1 MSGPGGAKPRN
12 WTKLPVSVVK
22 SAGRVLQ
29 ILEYFDD
36 VQRDATVVEV
46 AQALGYPQSSAST
59 LLRSLVTLGYL
70 HYSSAGRSYRPTT
83 RVRLLGSWINPP
95 LFEEAKILRLVSDL
109 NAATGET
116 IVLAVRNGLHAQYI
130 HVAQATTSLRLHLT
144 PGTLRPLAASGA
156 GWVLL
161 STVPAGE
168 VAKLVRRINAEA
180 PPGTPKVD
188 VAELQARLDDI
199 RARGHAFSNSTV
211 TPGGAILAMLL
222 PSELSESPLVIGIGG
237 ASERMVPKEA
247 ELAAAMRQTIARH
260 LAEMGRGD

>member
-1 MSGPGGAKPRN
+1 MSGTGGASPRT
-12 WTKLPVSVVK
+12 WTRLPKSVVK

-36 VQRDATVVEV
+36 VQRAATVVEV

-70 HYSSAGRSYRPTT
+70 YYSPSGRSYGPTT

-109 NAATGET
+109 NAVTGET

-161 STVPAGE
+161 TTLPAAE

-180 PPGTPKVD
+180 PPATAKVD
-188 VAELQARLDDI
+188 LAGLQARLDDI
-199 RARGHAFSNSTV
+199 RMRGHAFSNSTV

-222 PSELSESPLVIGIGG
+222 PDELSATPLVIGIGG
-237 ASERMVPKEA
+237 ASERMVPHEA
-247 ELAAAMRQTIARH
+247 ELARTMRQTIERH
-260 LAEMGRGD
+260 LAEMQRNA